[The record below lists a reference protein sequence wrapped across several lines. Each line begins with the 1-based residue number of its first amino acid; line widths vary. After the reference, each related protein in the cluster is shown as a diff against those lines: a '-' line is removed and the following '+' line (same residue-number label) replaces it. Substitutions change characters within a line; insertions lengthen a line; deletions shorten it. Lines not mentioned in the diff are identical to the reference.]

1 MKYTILAFSE
11 NNPGVLYRISD
22 LFLKRNINIESL
34 TVSETETLGISRFTI
49 YVNVDERTINTLTKQ
64 LFRII
69 EVVDIYYFQD
79 ADILFKEIAFIKLKK
94 VTSDK
99 IQYLKTIVVNNNAT
113 IASEKTQIVIEKVG
127 TEKEVDAL
135 VKDLRTFGIAEFIRS
150 GRSAIKK

>member
-150 GRSAIKK
+150 GRIAIKK